1 VAGGSDLDEL
11 FEDMFADLSDAE
23 LEKLK
28 ARYATTGSVVEAPKL
43 IAAKAKSMLWH
54 YVSTVMPNG
63 FKAQV
68 AASSRLATVRYR
80 EALLA
85 ARDDLVAQI
94 EALPDHLRHAD
105 PDEIDRLDRKTQIL
119 LQAADQLD
127 LLNALDFVP
136 VISGSNND
144 DPTWAQWTDK
154 ARQDAVIEDF
164 KKDLGLPGEKTSP
177 VAFLIVRTMLLT
189 GFDAP
194 VEQVLYL
201 DRAIQDA
208 ELLQAIARVNR
219 TASRKTVGLL
229 VDYYGVGAHLQKA
242 LKAYAPEDAED
253 AIGALA
259 SIKDELPKL
268 RDRHARVVAVFAKA
282 GIDTFDTDED
292 VEACVQVLADE
303 ALRARFG
310 ALLKQ
315 FLTTLDTVM
324 PRPEALPFVLDAK
337 RLGIISLAAKR
348 RYRDDGLGD
357 FDSSLYGEKVRRL
370 IDEHVTALDIA
381 TKIPP
386 VSITDPDFIAK
397 VQGLTSDKAKASE
410 MEHAL
415 RYHIRKNFDE
425 DPARY
430 TKLSE
435 RLDDILKN
443 LTGQWDQL
451 ALALTELLG
460 EAQSDGGESA
470 IHDDPLVSRFYGLLE
485 AEFATDASLPDEVR
499 IDIVHLAQEI
509 VTEVEANASIV
520 RFWHNPH
527 AQETLRKE
535 LIHTLD
541 DHDLFPFEEQAPIAD
556 KLMELAKANQSLIA
570 SRRR

>member
-1 VAGGSDLDEL
+1 MPASIAPPAG
-11 FEDMFADLSDAE
+11 
-23 LEKLK
+23 
-28 ARYATTGSVVEAPKL
+28 
-43 IAAKAKSMLWH
+43 KS
-54 YVSTVMPNG
+54 
-63 FKAQV
+63 
-68 AASSRLATVRYR
+68 
-80 EALLA
+80 
-85 ARDDLVAQI
+85 
-94 EALPDHLRHAD
+94 
-105 PDEIDRLDRKTQIL
+105 
-119 LQAADQLD
+119 
-127 LLNALDFVP
+127 
-136 VISGSNND
+136 
-144 DPTWAQWTDK
+144 
-154 ARQDAVIEDF
+154 
-164 KKDLGLPGEKTSP
+164 
-177 VAFLIVRTMLLT
+177 
-189 GFDAP
+189 
-194 VEQVLYL
+194 
-201 DRAIQDA
+201 
-208 ELLQAIARVNR
+208 
-219 TASRKTVGLL
+219 VGLL

-268 RDRHARVVAVFAKA
+268 RDRHARVVAIFAQA

-324 PRPEALPFVLDAK
+324 PRPEALPFANDAK
-337 RLGIISLAAKR
+337 RLGIISLAARR

-357 FDSSLYGEKVRRL
+357 FDSSLYGEKVRKL

-460 EAQSDGGESA
+460 EATDDQGDSA
-470 IHDDPLVSRFYGLLE
+470 IHDDPLVARFYGLLE
-485 AEFATDASLPDEVR
+485 AEFATDASLPDEVQ

-509 VTEVEANASIV
+509 VVQVEAHATIV

-527 AQETLRKE
+527 AQETLRKQ

-541 DHDLFPFEEQAPIAD
+541 DRDLFPFEEQAPLAD

>member
-1 VAGGSDLDEL
+1 
-11 FEDMFADLSDAE
+11 M
-23 LEKLK
+23 
-28 ARYATTGSVVEAPKL
+28 
-43 IAAKAKSMLWH
+43 
-54 YVSTVMPNG
+54 
-63 FKAQV
+63 
-68 AASSRLATVRYR
+68 
-80 EALLA
+80 
-85 ARDDLVAQI
+85 
-94 EALPDHLRHAD
+94 
-105 PDEIDRLDRKTQIL
+105 
-119 LQAADQLD
+119 
-127 LLNALDFVP
+127 
-136 VISGSNND
+136 
-144 DPTWAQWTDK
+144 
-154 ARQDAVIEDF
+154 
-164 KKDLGLPGEKTSP
+164 
-177 VAFLIVRTMLLT
+177 
-189 GFDAP
+189 
-194 VEQVLYL
+194 LYL

-268 RDRHARVVAVFAKA
+268 RDRHARVIAVFAQA

-324 PRPEALPFVLDAK
+324 PRPEALPFVHDAK

-386 VSITDPDFIAK
+386 VSVTDPDFIAK
-397 VQGLTSDKAKASE
+397 VKGLTSDKAKASE

-451 ALALTELLG
+451 ALALTELLS
-460 EAQSDGGESA
+460 EAQSDEGEST
-470 IHDDPLVSRFYGLLE
+470 IHDDPLVARFYGLLE
-485 AEFATDASLPDEVR
+485 AEFATDASLPEEVR
-499 IDIVHLAQEI
+499 VDIVHLAQEI
-509 VTEVEANASIV
+509 VVQVEANASMV

-527 AQETLRKE
+527 AQETLRKQ

-541 DHDLFPFEEQAPIAD
+541 DRDLFPFEEQAPLAD